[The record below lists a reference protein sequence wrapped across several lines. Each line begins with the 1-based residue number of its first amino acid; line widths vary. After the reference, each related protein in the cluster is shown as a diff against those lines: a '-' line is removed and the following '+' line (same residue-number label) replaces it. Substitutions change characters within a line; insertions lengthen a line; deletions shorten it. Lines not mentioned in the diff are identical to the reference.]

1 MVHNA
6 VELPVDLAWSIADRA
21 GRGSFPGS
29 WPSLR
34 PRTAGHGR
42 VARPSRPAVTNWLRV
57 VCHPQQWFE
66 LRYVRTGSARPDL
79 LRGII
84 ARRDGRTVVALRNA
98 QLLTLTEMRVED
110 PLDLAPILTAGLDR
124 RPPATFAEFVLPA
137 RVGARADEQLRNGA
151 EPGRADRLFGVPAS
165 AVPVVRSAL
174 SGPRSYVEVVAGQ
187 NRDGVIATSAVGLAV
202 IDSTA
207 GGSWSPRIARWTVNG
222 YRHSLPGRPAFRR
235 PRGGVAGR
243 KPCPTDAGSGSRST
257 VSSFQHL
264 TENDLRM
271 TETLATP
278 VLPVVRVAISPAA
291 EWPNWRCRPNYRSVR
306 SLPAVRLRAHRRRR
320 Q

>member
-21 GRGSFPGS
+21 GAGSFP
-29 WPSLR
+29 WVLAITPPERPATAASLG
-34 PRTAGHGR
+34 P
-42 VARPSRPAVTNWLRV
+42 VDPAVTNWLRV

-98 QLLTLTEMRVED
+98 QLLTLTEMHVED

-137 RVGARADEQLRNGA
+137 RVGARADEQLRNGT
-151 EPGRADRLFGVPAS
+151 EPDALIDYLGVPAS

-207 GGSWSPRIARWTVNG
+207 GRILVTADRAVDGEWISTFAPGSPRAIGRGAESLTQTLPDGRW
-222 YRHSLPGRPAFRR
+222 FR
-235 PRGGVAGR
+235 
-243 KPCPTDAGSGSRST
+243 SRST
-257 VSSFQHL
+257 TSSFQHL
-264 TENDLRM
+264 TER
-271 TETLATP
+271 TIYA
-278 VLPVVRVAISPAA
+278 
-291 EWPNWRCRPNYRSVR
+291 
-306 SLPAVRLRAHRRRR
+306 
-320 Q
+320 